1 VILGNNAIR
10 TALANGS
17 IVCTPEPKQIET
29 HIDVHL
35 GKNFWLP
42 RPMACDVDIATQAP
56 EERFMLIADVAHD
69 QPFCLPS
76 LSFAL
81 AHTDEYIGSTVPNI
95 EPALETRSTAA
106 RWGITVH
113 VSAGIGDAG
122 YCSRWTLELFNY
134 GPNAILLYPGMRVGI
149 IKFHRVEDNTAL
161 YTGRYNTPEAD
172 WTPQAMLPRQGNMM
186 EPQQ

>member
-1 VILGNNAIR
+1 VILGNDAIR
-10 TALANGS
+10 AALTNGS
-17 IVCTPEPKQIET
+17 IVCTPAPKHVET

-35 GKNFWLP
+35 GDNFWIP
-42 RPMACDVDIATQAP
+42 RPMAHNVGIATQAP

-69 QPFCLPS
+69 EPFCLPS

-81 AHTDEYIGSTVPNI
+81 AHTDEYIGSTVPDI

-106 RWGITVH
+106 RWGLTVH

-134 GPNAILLYPGMRVGI
+134 GPAPVLLYPGMRVGI

-161 YTGRYNTPEAD
+161 YTGRYNTPAAE
-172 WTPQAMLPRQGNMM
+172 WTPQAMLPRQWNMM
-186 EPQQ
+186 ETQE

>member
-1 VILGNNAIR
+1 MILGNNTIR
-10 TALANGS
+10 AALADGS

-42 RPMACDVDIATQAP
+42 RPMGRDVDIATQAP
-56 EERFMLIADVAHD
+56 EECFMLIDDVAHD
-69 QPFCLPS
+69 EPFCLPS

-81 AHTDEYIGSTVPNI
+81 AHTDEYIGSTVPDI

-113 VSAGIGDAG
+113 ISAGIGDAG

-134 GPNAILLYPGMRVGI
+134 GPAPVLLYPGMRMGI
-149 IKFHRVEDNTAL
+149 IKFHRVEGNTAL
-161 YTGRYNTPEAD
+161 YTGRYNTPEAE

-186 EPQQ
+186 GAHQ

>member
-1 VILGNNAIR
+1 MILGNNAIR
-10 TALANGS
+10 AALNDGS
-17 IVCTPEPKQIET
+17 IVCTPAPKRIET

-35 GKNFWLP
+35 GNNFWIP
-42 RPMACDVDIATQAP
+42 RPMGRDVDIAIMAP
-56 EERFMLIADVAHD
+56 EKRFIFIGDVAPD

-81 AHTDEYIGSTVPNI
+81 AHTVEYIGTTVPDI

-106 RWGITVH
+106 RWGLTVH

-149 IKFHRVEDNTAL
+149 IKFHRVEGNTAL
-161 YTGRYNTPEAD
+161 YTGRYNTPEAE

-186 EPQQ
+186 EPQE

>member
-10 TALANGS
+10 AALADGS
-17 IVCTPEPKQIET
+17 IVCTPAPKHVET

-35 GKNFWLP
+35 GSNFWLP
-42 RPMACDVDIATQAP
+42 RPMGRDVDIATQAP
-56 EERFMLIADVAHD
+56 EKRFMLIDNVAPD
-69 QPFCLPS
+69 QPFRLPS

-81 AHTDEYIGSTVPNI
+81 AHTDEYIGSTVADI

-106 RWGITVH
+106 RWGMTVH

-134 GPNAILLYPGMRVGI
+134 GPDAVLLYPGMRVGI

-161 YTGRYNTPEAD
+161 YTGRYNTPETE
-172 WTPQAMLPRQGNMM
+172 WTPMAMLPRQGNMM
-186 EPQQ
+186 EVRE